1 LVISDY
7 TTAMMLDD
15 IDLDEIQEENARQLV
30 WRLLNLIE
38 DLSADLRDAQIEN
51 QGLRDEVNRLKGE
64 QGKPNI
70 KANRAK
76 PARSDYSSEKE
87 RRKSRPRKKRN
98 KKAAIRIDR
107 EQVLKVEPSSLP
119 ADAEFKGYE
128 DVVVQDVVFRTDNV
142 CFHKEKY
149 HATSTGKS
157 YLAELPRGYE
167 GEFGPGIKA
176 LTLTLYFGAG
186 ISEPKILE
194 LYADAGVQISKGE
207 VSQLL
212 IKGQEAFH
220 AEKEAVYEAG
230 LRSSPWQHIDDTG
243 TRVNGQNWH
252 CHIVCNPLYT
262 LYHTLS
268 GKDRLSVLDVL
279 RQGRERVFRLNE
291 EALGYL
297 TSLSLPQAARQTLLA
312 WCDEQDLDEEV
323 FLNRMDTHLPKLGRL
338 QRKAIIDAAAVAA
351 YHAEAG
357 VPLVRLL
364 VCDDAPQFKWLT
376 EDIGLCWVHEGRHY
390 KKLTPAI
397 ALHRQQLVDFVKQ
410 FWDFYKQMLAYQR
423 QPSPQERC
431 RLEAEFDRLFS
442 TVTGYAALDARIA
455 KTREKKASLLMALQ
469 HPEIPLHNNPAE
481 WEVRRRV
488 RKRDVSFG
496 PRTADGVRAWDTFM
510 SLAATTRKLGIS
522 FYQYI
527 HDRISKANQIPPL
540 ASLIETRAND
550 LALGASWSTA

>member
-1 LVISDY
+1 
-7 TTAMMLDD
+7 MMLDE
-15 IDLDEIQEENARQLV
+15 IDLSGIQEENARQLV
-30 WRLLNLIE
+30 VRLLNLIE
-38 DLSADLRDAQIEN
+38 ALSADLRDAQVEI
-51 QGLRDEVNRLKGE
+51 QRLRDEVNRLKGE
-64 QGKPNI
+64 QGKPHI
-70 KANRAK
+70 KANK
-76 PARSDYSSEKE
+76 PQPPRPDHSSEKE
-87 RRKSRPRKKRN
+87 RRKPRPHQKRS

-107 EQVLKVEPSSLP
+107 EQVLKVERASLP

-128 DVVVQDVVFRTDNV
+128 DVVVQDVVFGTDNV

-149 HATSTGKS
+149 YAASTGKS

-167 GEFGPGIKA
+167 GQFGPGIKA

-186 ISEPKILE
+186 MSEPKMLE
-194 LYADAGVQISKGE
+194 LYAYAGVQISKGE
-207 VSQLL
+207 LSKLL

-230 LRSSPWQHIDDTG
+230 LRSSPWQHTDDTG

-262 LYHTLS
+262 TYHTRP

-279 RQGRERVFRLNE
+279 RNGRERVFRLNA

-297 TSLSLPQAARQTLLA
+297 KSLSLPKAARQILLA
-312 WCDEQDLDEEV
+312 WCDEQDLDEAG
-323 FLNRMDTHLPKLGRL
+323 FLNRLDTHLPTLGRL

-351 YHAEAG
+351 YHAEVG
-357 VPLVRLL
+357 VPVVRLL

-376 EDIGLCWVHEGRHY
+376 EAIALCWVHDGRHY

-397 ALHRQQLVDFVKQ
+397 ALHRHQVADFLKQ
-410 FWDFYKQMLAYQR
+410 FWDFYDQMLTYQH
-423 QPSPQERC
+423 QPNPQERC
-431 RLEAEFDRLFS
+431 RLEAEFDQLFS
-442 TVTGYAALDARIA
+442 RVTGYDALDARIA
-455 KTREKKASLLMALQ
+455 KTRDKKVSLLMALQ

-496 PRTADGVRAWDTFM
+496 PRTPDGVRAWDTFM

-527 HDRISKANQIPPL
+527 HDRISRSNQIPPL
-540 ASLIETRAND
+540 ANLIEARAKE
-550 LALGASWSTA
+550 LALGASWSIA

>member
-1 LVISDY
+1 
-7 TTAMMLDD
+7 MMLDE
-15 IDLDEIQEENARQLV
+15 IDLSGIQEENARQLV
-30 WRLLNLIE
+30 VRLLNLIE
-38 DLSADLRDAQIEN
+38 ALSADVRDAQVEI
-51 QGLRDEVNRLKGE
+51 QRLRDEVNRLKGE
-64 QGKPNI
+64 QGKPNV
-70 KANRAK
+70 KANTPQPPR
-76 PARSDYSSEKE
+76 PDHSSEKE
-87 RRKSRPRKKRN
+87 RRKPRPRQKRS

-107 EQVLKVEPSSLP
+107 EQVLKVDQASLP

-128 DVVVQDVVFRTDNV
+128 DVVVQDVVFGTDNV

-149 HATSTGKS
+149 YAASTGKS

-167 GEFGPGIKA
+167 GQFGPGIKA
-176 LTLTLYFGAG
+176 LALTLYFGAG
-186 ISEPKILE
+186 MSEPKILE
-194 LYADAGVQISKGE
+194 LYAYAGVQISKGE
-207 VSQLL
+207 VSRLL
-212 IKGQEAFH
+212 IKGQDAFH

-230 LRSSPWQHIDDTG
+230 LRSSPWQHTDDTG

-262 LYHTLS
+262 TYHTLP

-279 RQGRERVFRLNE
+279 RQGRERVFRLND

-297 TSLSLPQAARQTLLA
+297 KSLSLPKATRQTLLA
-312 WCDEQDLDEEV
+312 WCDDQDLDEVV
-323 FLNRMDTHLPKLGRL
+323 FLNRLDTHLPNLGRL

-351 YHAEAG
+351 YHAEVG
-357 VPLVRLL
+357 VPVVRLL

-376 EDIGLCWVHEGRHY
+376 EDMALCWVHQGRHY

-397 ALHRQQLVDFVKQ
+397 ALHRDHVAGFLKQ
-410 FWDFYKQMLAYQR
+410 FWDFYDQMLTYQH

-442 TVTGYAALDARIA
+442 SVTGYDALDARIA
-455 KTREKKASLLMALQ
+455 KTRQKKVSLLMALQ
-469 HPEIPLHNNPAE
+469 HPEVPLHNNPAE

-496 PRTADGVRAWDTFM
+496 PRTPDGVRAWDTFM

-522 FYQYI
+522 FYHYI
-527 HDRISKANQIPPL
+527 HDRISRTNQIPPL
-540 ASLIETRAND
+540 ANLIETQAKE
-550 LALGASWSTA
+550 LALGASWSIA

>member
-1 LVISDY
+1 MA
-7 TTAMMLDD
+7 TMLDE
-15 IDLDEIQEENARQLV
+15 IDLSSIQEENARQLV
-30 WRLLNLIE
+30 IRLLNLIE
-38 DLSADLRDAQIEN
+38 ALSADLRDAQAEI
-51 QGLRDEVNRLKGE
+51 QRLRDEVNRLKGE

-70 KANRAK
+70 KANTPK
-76 PARSDYSSEKE
+76 PPRSDYSSEKE
-87 RRKSRPRKKRN
+87 RRQRRPRKKRS
-98 KKAAIRIDR
+98 KKGVVRIDR
-107 EQVLKVEPSSLP
+107 EQVLKVERSSLP

-149 HATSTGKS
+149 YAASTGKS

-167 GEFGPGIKA
+167 GQFGPGLKA

-194 LYADAGVQISKGE
+194 LYAYAGVQISKGE

-212 IKGQEAFH
+212 IKGQKAFH

-230 LRSSPWQHIDDTG
+230 LRSSPWQHIDDTS

-262 LYHTLS
+262 IYQTLS

-279 RQGRERVFRLNE
+279 RQGRERVFRLND
-291 EALGYL
+291 EALSYL
-297 TSLSLPQAARQTLLA
+297 TSLSLPKATRQTLLA
-312 WCDEQDLDEEV
+312 WCDEQDLDEAA
-323 FLNRMDTHLPKLGRL
+323 FLNRLKTHLPELGRL

-351 YHAEAG
+351 YHAELG
-357 VPLVRLL
+357 IPLVHLL

-397 ALHRQQLVDFVKQ
+397 ALHRQQVVDFVKQ
-410 FWDFYKQMLAYQR
+410 FWDFYDQMLTYQH
-423 QPSPQERC
+423 QPSPQERW

-442 TVTGYAALDARIA
+442 SVTGYAALDARIA
-455 KTREKKASLLMALQ
+455 KTREKKMSLLMALQ

-496 PRTADGVRAWDTFM
+496 PRTPDGVRAWDTFM

-540 ASLIETRAND
+540 ANLIQTRANE
-550 LALGASWSTA
+550 LALGASWSIA

>member
-1 LVISDY
+1 
-7 TTAMMLDD
+7 MMLDD
-15 IDLDEIQEENARQLV
+15 IDLDEIHEENVRQLV
-30 WRLLNLIE
+30 RRLLNLIE
-38 DLSADLRDAQIEN
+38 DLSADLRDAQIEI
-51 QGLRDEVNRLKGE
+51 QQLRDEVNRLKGE
-64 QGKPNI
+64 QGKPNV
-70 KANRAK
+70 KANRSK

-87 RRKSRPRKKRN
+87 RRTSRPRRKRS
-98 KKAAIRIDR
+98 KKAAVRIDR
-107 EQVLKVEPSSLP
+107 EQVLKVESSSLP

-149 HATSTGKS
+149 YAASTGKS

-167 GEFGPGIKA
+167 GTFGPGIKA

-194 LYADAGVQISKGE
+194 LYANAGVQISKGE
-207 VSQLL
+207 VSRLL
-212 IKGQEAFH
+212 TKGQEAFH

-243 TRVNGQNWH
+243 TRVNGENWH
-252 CHIVCNPLYT
+252 CHIICNPLYT
-262 LYHTLS
+262 IYHTLS

-279 RQGRERVFRLNE
+279 RQGRERVFRLND

-297 TSLSLPQAARQTLLA
+297 ASQSLPQAARQTLLTWRA
-312 WCDEQDLDEEV
+312 ERDLDKET
-323 FLNRMDTHLPKLGRL
+323 FMNRLKTHLPELGRL
-338 QRKAIIDAAAVAA
+338 QRKAIMDAAGVAA
-351 YHAEAG
+351 YHAEVG

-376 EDIGLCWVHEGRHY
+376 EDIALCWVHEGRHY
-390 KKLTPAI
+390 KNLRPAI

-423 QPSPQERC
+423 QPNPQERC
-431 RLEAEFDRLFS
+431 RLEAEFDELFS
-442 TVTGYAALDARIA
+442 TVTGYDALDARIA

-496 PRTADGVRAWDTFM
+496 PRTTDGVRAWDTFM

-540 ASLIETRAND
+540 ASLIETRASE